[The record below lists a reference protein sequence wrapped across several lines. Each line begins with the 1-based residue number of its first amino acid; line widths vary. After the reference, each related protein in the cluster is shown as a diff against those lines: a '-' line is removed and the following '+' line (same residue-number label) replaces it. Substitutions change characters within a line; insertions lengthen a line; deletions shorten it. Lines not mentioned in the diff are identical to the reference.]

1 MINNV
6 KIKTIIDALRTAT
19 ALKNIPE
26 RRNAGIYRNS
36 LQKYYELTTTPPE
49 NWEEAE
55 FDEQDFE
62 RRLELFKEN
71 TKNLYKGRNT
81 VYAYKSRARSAIEL
95 YKKIMIIE
103 KQKSKHKY
111 GCEDE
116 SIENAVEIL
125 DDYTKI
131 IESII
136 FTSSRD
142 DIYTDKAKKN
152 SNTYI
157 FPVGIDA
164 DRIASIMLPKKAT
177 EKELKIAKTML
188 NSIITLEQYRISK
201 MEGEM

>member
-1 MINNV
+1 
-6 KIKTIIDALRTAT
+6 
-19 ALKNIPE
+19 
-26 RRNAGIYRNS
+26 
-36 LQKYYELTTTPPE
+36 
-49 NWEEAE
+49 
-55 FDEQDFE
+55 
-62 RRLELFKEN
+62 
-71 TKNLYKGRNT
+71 
-81 VYAYKSRARSAIEL
+81 
-95 YKKIMIIE
+95 MIIE

-142 DIYTDKAKKN
+142 D
-152 SNTYI
+152 TYI